1 MEIKIPEVPL
11 VSIES
16 YSTDSEEVV
25 WFTIQIKLKDREWTV
40 NHRFNYGS
48 RSLQLIRLVP
58 TRWHLYSINQ
68 SQSKT
73 IQSEFDDLHQKLKK
87 NSNFNVKLPPKKFRP
102 KSDFLEKRREELE
115 QYLIQVLEF
124 CDKKIPL
131 KLSEFLLLY
140 KFQPNALVHQLADFL
155 KKEPIINQPTYL

>member
-68 SQSKT
+68 SYSKT

-155 KKEPIINQPTYL
+155 KKELIINH